1 MPWLSNC
8 RVDLLDEE
16 DLGVQYLMEMLNVAL
31 SVVVAEA
38 VFGASRRVAALEK
51 AVAA

>member
-1 MPWLSNC
+1 M
-8 RVDLLDEE
+8 DEE

-31 SVVVAEA
+31 SVVVAGP
-38 VFGASRRVAALEK
+38 VLGASRRVAAFEK